1 MRLLRFVFRRATAAT
16 LGLAI
21 FGLAASGCATKNPLL
36 DDSPAV
42 ARVAPA
48 AATPV
53 IPADTAAGTATDTAS
68 DKPVA
73 NGVQVIQKKRFL
85 GFLSPYRTDIQQGNF
100 VSEEML
106 TQLKPGM
113 TQAQVRFALGTPLLN
128 DAFHKDRWDYLF
140 RLQKRDGETTSSHV
154 VVFFENGKMLRY
166 EGGNLPSEQE
176 YLDRIAG
183 KASKDSFRP
192 PDARPA
198 KTPAA
203 AE

>member
-1 MRLLRFVFRRATAAT
+1 MRLLHLVFYRATTATFCLAA
-16 LGLAI
+16 
-21 FGLAASGCATKNPLL
+21 FGLVVTGCATKNPLL
-36 DDSPAV
+36 EDSPSV
-42 ARVAPA
+42 ARAEPA
-48 AATPV
+48 TATPV
-53 IPADTAAGTATDTAS
+53 TPASTGADIAS

-106 TQLKPGM
+106 AQLKPGM

-140 RLQKRDGETTSSHV
+140 RLQKRNGETTSSHV

-183 KASKDSFRP
+183 KASKDSFTPPATRP
-192 PDARPA
+192 S

-203 AE
+203 QQ

>member
-1 MRLLRFVFRRATAAT
+1 MRLLRLMLCRATAAT
-16 LGLAI
+16 LCLAL
-21 FGLAASGCATKNPLL
+21 FGLVVTGCASKNPLL
-36 DDSPAV
+36 DDRPSV
-42 ARVAPA
+42 ARTEPA
-48 AATPV
+48 ALTPV
-53 IPADTAAGTATDTAS
+53 TPASTGTDVAS
-68 DKPVA
+68 DKAVA

-140 RLQKRDGETTSSHV
+140 RLQKRSGETTSSHV
-154 VVFFENGKMLRY
+154 VVFFEDGKMLRY

-192 PDARPA
+192 PDVRPS

-203 AE
+203 AQ